1 MKKQSISRRD
11 FIKSCAAGASVL
23 VGSGLISKEVFAA
36 SEKRPNIVLIVSDDH
51 GLEALGCY
59 GNKVIKTPNLDQL
72 AAEGVRFTNA
82 FCTTASCSAS
92 RSVILTGMYNHANGQ
107 YGHQHSYHHFISF
120 PTVKS
125 LPVQLTEAG
134 YKTGRIGKYHVAPD
148 EVYKFDVALKGNSRS
163 PVEMANNCRDFVS
176 GDDSKPFFLYFC
188 MSDPHRGGGKA
199 EELPTEPDR
208 FGNRAKGEYPGVK
221 EVKYSPEDVIVPPF
235 LPDSP
240 ECRAELAQY
249 YQSVSRVDQGVG
261 RLLGV
266 LKEAGKYDNTVVIY
280 ISDNG
285 VAFPGAKTTL
295 YEPGM
300 KLPCIVRNPLQ
311 RKKGINC
318 NALINYAD
326 LAPTIMDFA
335 EALDKK
341 SEFQGRSFKS
351 VLERENPWG
360 WDVTFASHTFHEITM
375 YYPMRV
381 VRERRYKL
389 IWNIAHGLDYPF
401 ASDLWEASTWQATI
415 ERGEKYY
422 GKRTVE
428 AYIHRPKFEL
438 YDLENDPDEV
448 ENLADN
454 PRNKG
459 TLSRL
464 QSKLKAFQKRTND
477 PWIVKWEYE

>member
-1 MKKQSISRRD
+1 
-11 FIKSCAAGASVL
+11 
-23 VGSGLISKEVFAA
+23 
-36 SEKRPNIVLIVSDDH
+36 
-51 GLEALGCY
+51 
-59 GNKVIKTPNLDQL
+59 
-72 AAEGVRFTNA
+72 
-82 FCTTASCSAS
+82 
-92 RSVILTGMYNHANGQ
+92 
-107 YGHQHSYHHFISF
+107 
-120 PTVKS
+120 
-125 LPVQLTEAG
+125 
-134 YKTGRIGKYHVAPD
+134 
-148 EVYKFDVALKGNSRS
+148 
-163 PVEMANNCRDFVS
+163 
-176 GDDSKPFFLYFC
+176 
-188 MSDPHRGGGKA
+188 
-199 EELPTEPDR
+199 
-208 FGNRAKGEYPGVK
+208 
-221 EVKYSPEDVIVPPF
+221 VIVPPF

-249 YQSVSRVDQGVG
+249 YQSVSRVDQGIG

-311 RKKGINC
+311 RKKGIAC
-318 NALINYAD
+318 NALINFAD

-335 EALDKK
+335 KALPKK
-341 SEFQGRSFKS
+341 SEFQGKSFKP

-360 WDVTFASHTFHEITM
+360 WDITFASHTFHEITM

-401 ASDLWEASTWQATI
+401 ASDLWAASTWQATI

-422 GKRTVE
+422 GKRMVE

-438 YDLENDPDEV
+438 YDLKNDPDEV

-454 PRNKG
+454 PRYKG